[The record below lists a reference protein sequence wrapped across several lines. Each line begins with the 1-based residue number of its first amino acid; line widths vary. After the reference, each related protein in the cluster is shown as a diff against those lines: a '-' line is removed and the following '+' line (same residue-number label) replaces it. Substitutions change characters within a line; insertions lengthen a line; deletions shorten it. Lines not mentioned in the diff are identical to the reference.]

1 MFVENTTFIL
11 CNEVNAKWSQEYVIR
26 YSKEE
31 VDEVFTKDEQSKL
44 AAGKRVVRKDK
55 HGETSYVCMVIAAKK
70 VK

>member
-11 CNEVNAKWSQEYVIR
+11 CNEVHTTWAHEYVIR
-26 YSKEE
+26 YGREE
-31 VDEVFTKDEQSKL
+31 LDEVFTKDEQAKL

-55 HGETSYVCMVIAAKK
+55 HGETSYVCMVTAAKK